1 MDESIGALLAI
12 DGQVALVTGAAT
24 GIGEG
29 IAHVLSRAGASVVI
43 ADLDAA
49 GATRVAG
56 AIAAGGGKAI
66 AVEADLSALAG
77 AEAAV
82 DAAVAAFGSLDILVN
97 NAGSYQGSGS
107 IHDIT
112 PEMWR
117 KLGAAN
123 LDTVFACSK
132 AAARQMVKQG
142 RGGAIVNI
150 TSVDGVHPFLG
161 VNYDTFKA
169 GANFFTQTLA
179 LDLAPHGIRAN
190 AVAPGLVLVETLD
203 RVRRGELPPITLP
216 PSVASGLRGPLSGS
230 RGQHI
235 PLGRPGT
242 SEEMGQA
249 VLFLC
254 SRAASYITGQIL
266 AVDGGWLLL

>member
-1 MDESIGALLAI
+1 MDESIGALLAL
-12 DGQVALVTGAAT
+12 DGQVAIVTGAAT

-29 IAHVLSRAGASVVI
+29 IAHVLARAGAAVVV
-43 ADLDAA
+43 ADLDMK
-49 GATRVAG
+49 GARRVAEAIG
-56 AIAAGGGKAI
+56 AQGGRAR
-66 AVEADLSALAG
+66 AVEADLSDLAG

-82 DAAVAAFGSLDILVN
+82 GAAVEAFGGLDILVN

-117 KLGAAN
+117 KLRAAN
-123 LDTVFACSK
+123 LDTVFACAK
-132 AAARQMVKQG
+132 AASRQMVAQG

-179 LDLAPHGIRAN
+179 LDLAPHGIRVN
-190 AVAPGLVLVETLD
+190 AIAPGLVLVETLD
-203 RVRRGELPPITLP
+203 RVRRGELPPITVP
-216 PSVASGLRGPLSGS
+216 PSVPSGLRGPLSGS

-235 PLGRPGT
+235 PLGRAGT
-242 SEEMGQA
+242 SEEIGQA

-254 SRAASYITGQIL
+254 SSAASYVTGQIL